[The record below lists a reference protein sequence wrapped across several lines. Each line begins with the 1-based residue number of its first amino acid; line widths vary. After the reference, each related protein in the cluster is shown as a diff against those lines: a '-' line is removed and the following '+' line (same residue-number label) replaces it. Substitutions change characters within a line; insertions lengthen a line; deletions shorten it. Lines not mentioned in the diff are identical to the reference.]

1 MHSRARR
8 RRWRAAGAYATLVPF
23 LVLALFPFYW
33 MIVTSL
39 KSNQELISISTIPFI
54 VTQGVTWEHYS
65 FIFRKTAA
73 DRWLGNTLVVAG
85 ATTAISLVASTLA
98 AYAITRM
105 RFRGSSL
112 FSMGVFVSYLVP
124 PTLLFIPLSQVVA
137 ALRLSD
143 RLGALIVTYPT
154 FAVPFSTWLLMSYFQ
169 TVPKDL
175 EESATVDGATRLQAL
190 WKIVLPVSLPGLVTV
205 TLFSFTLSWGQLLYP
220 VAFISSSTNKVLT
233 AGLETELIRAD
244 VYFWGSLMGGA
255 LLASVPVIIAY
266 SAFTGY
272 FVSGLVGGATKY

>member
-233 AGLETELIRAD
+233 AGLATELIRAD

>member
-1 MHSRARR
+1 MRSRAAR

-33 MIVTSL
+33 MAVTSL
-39 KSNQELISISTIPFI
+39 KSNQELISVSAVPF
-54 VTQGVTWEHYS
+54 VVSQGVTWEHYS
-65 FIFRKTAA
+65 FIFRNTAA
-73 DRWLGNTLVVAG
+73 DRWLGNTLAVAG
-85 ATTAISLVASTLA
+85 ATTAISLVVSTLA

-105 RFRGSSL
+105 RFRGAGL

-137 ALRLSD
+137 AFKLSD
-143 RLGALIVTYPT
+143 NLGALMVTYPT

-169 TVPKDL
+169 TVPKEL

-220 VAFISSSTNKVLT
+220 VAFISSTTNKVLT
-233 AGLETELIRAD
+233 SGLATELIRAD

-255 LLASVPVIIAY
+255 LLASVPVIIVY